1 MDLRLSG
8 ARISSDSK
16 SGTKESMLFSASSSS
31 GMDNTNSENIDD
43 SNGTDNI
50 DNGMDNEVFTHELF
64 DQKVSDQENKSRKIS
79 GFKPSIEH
87 NRRRKK
93 LRAR

>member
-31 GMDNTNSENIDD
+31 GMYNTNSENIDN

-64 DQKVSDQENKSRKIS
+64 DQNVSD
-79 GFKPSIEH
+79 
-87 NRRRKK
+87 
-93 LRAR
+93 